1 MQWKEV
7 ESSQIHSVGY
17 DDATQTLGIRFK
29 PNRKQKSEGV
39 EFTEYHYA
47 NVTKGMYDG
56 LVEAESVGRYFGS
69 YIKPFPQDFPY
80 TKVE

>member
-1 MQWKEV
+1 MEWKEV

-29 PNRKQKSEGV
+29 PTKSKPI
-39 EFTEYHYA
+39 TEYHYA

-56 LVEAESVGRYFGS
+56 LVEAESVGRYFGN
-69 YIKPFPQDFPY
+69 YIKPFPKDFPY